1 MVSLTSAGLYPAS
14 TIRAAAARQAAVSFA
29 FTAASSSITAC
40 LNRKP
45 FYFDTSTE
53 RRETYGGKTAA
64 NVVFIEASEAKRSH
78 VPEDFGPAPLL
89 SPRRY
94 QQPRW

>member
-40 LNRKP
+40 LNQKP

-53 RRETYGGKTAA
+53 RRETYGGKTAG
-64 NVVFIEASEAKRSH
+64 NVVLIES
-78 VPEDFGPAPLL
+78 G
-89 SPRRY
+89 
-94 QQPRW
+94 